1 MYSDKACSTNDL
13 SEFLS
18 ELDLSQ
24 HLSKFKDHGYDKMQL
39 LDAMDDDE
47 LKDMFSEVGLPG
59 GHKLQIKKALK
70 NRNEKTKTSRSSV
83 SSQPDAFDP
92 YIEEVKEQKV
102 AFGKYAS
109 VRVLGSGNFG
119 EAHLVAD
126 SSGQNKVL
134 KTLVCENID

>member
-70 NRNEKTKTSRSSV
+70 NRNEKTKTSR
-83 SSQPDAFDP
+83 
-92 YIEEVKEQKV
+92 
-102 AFGKYAS
+102 
-109 VRVLGSGNFG
+109 
-119 EAHLVAD
+119 
-126 SSGQNKVL
+126 
-134 KTLVCENID
+134 